1 MVVCFPGQLKWPEGR
16 VLRVLLAD
24 DHALL
29 RAGLRELLEE
39 RGVDVIG
46 EATDGQDAVEQAL
59 ALRPDVVLMDLNMP
73 RVPGTEATRQIKRRI
88 PNIRVLV
95 LTVSRSEADVIEA
108 FVAGADGY
116 VLKDAPIAMILEG
129 IHSAAAGHSLIS
141 PAVAVGLVHRVRQEA
156 ARHPAGPA
164 AELSNRELEVL
175 RLLARGRGNR
185 EIAGELHITTNTVKH
200 HIAAILR
207 KLGVTNRIQAAV
219 YAHEHRLLDGG
230 RHTRL
235 GGERSR

>member
-1 MVVCFPGQLKWPEGR
+1 
-16 VLRVLLAD
+16 LRVLLAD

-141 PAVAVGLVHRVRQEA
+141 PAVAVGLVDRVRQV
-156 ARHPAGPA
+156 

-219 YAHEHRLLDGG
+219 YAHEHGLLDGG